1 MAEEQQSPIKTAYNS
16 GTVGLNMDQSVNQIK
31 PGTLTYANYPG
42 IYIIYNIVNNKCY
55 IGSSTNIH
63 RRINNHKSLL
73 NRNKHHSYKLQ
84 LSFNKHKENNFV
96 FKELVKVYFPENY
109 TKQEKSE
116 YLECLEE
123 YYIKEYNAYSK
134 GYNVSEIPKIVGN
147 TNTKESITKG
157 IKTRIEKNSY
167 VCSDETKLKRLNSLK
182 NNKFFKEQHRLGA
195 IKRRKKIYQYD
206 LNNNFIKEF
215 LSKEDASLCLNIS
228 KRSIHKNL
236 LKITKSCNLY
246 RFYYLKQ
253 E

>member
-1 MAEEQQSPIKTAYNS
+1 MAEEQSQGNIKIEFNS
-16 GTVGLNMDQSVNQIK
+16 ANIGLNMDQTLNQVK
-31 PGTLTYANYPG
+31 SGTLTYANYPG

-96 FKELVKVYFPENY
+96 FKELIRVYFPENY

-123 YYIKEYNAYSK
+123 YYIKEYNAYTK

-147 TNTKESITKG
+147 TNTKESIVKG
-157 IKTRIEKNSY
+157 IQTRIEKNSY
-167 VCSDETKLKRLNSLK
+167 VCSDETKLKRSINLK
-182 NNKFFKEQHRLGA
+182 NNKFFKEQHKLGA
-195 IKRRKKIYQYD
+195 LKRRKKIYQYD
-206 LNNNFIKEF
+206 LDNNFIQEF
-215 LSKEDASLCLNIS
+215 LSKEDASIFLNIP
-228 KRSIHKNL
+228 KKTIHNNL
-236 LKITKSCNLY
+236 LKITQRCNFFK
-246 RFYYLKQ
+246 FYYLKQ
-253 E
+253 

>member
-1 MAEEQQSPIKTAYNS
+1 MKVVAYYL
-16 GTVGLNMDQSVNQIK
+16 GQRRLFGFITMHAG
-31 PGTLTYANYPG
+31 YPG
-42 IYIIYNIVNNKCY
+42 NTNSHEENDNIQCFWSHNKL
-55 IGSSTNIH
+55 
-63 RRINNHKSLL
+63 RISDTVK
-73 NRNKHHSYKLQ
+73 
-84 LSFNKHKENNFV
+84 NNFV
-96 FKELVKVYFPENY
+96 FKELIRVYFPENY

-123 YYIKEYNAYSK
+123 YYIKEYNAYTK

-147 TNTKESITKG
+147 TNTKESIAKG

-167 VCSDETKLKRLNSLK
+167 VCSYETKLKRSNSLK

-215 LSKEDASLCLNIS
+215 LSKEEASLCLNIS